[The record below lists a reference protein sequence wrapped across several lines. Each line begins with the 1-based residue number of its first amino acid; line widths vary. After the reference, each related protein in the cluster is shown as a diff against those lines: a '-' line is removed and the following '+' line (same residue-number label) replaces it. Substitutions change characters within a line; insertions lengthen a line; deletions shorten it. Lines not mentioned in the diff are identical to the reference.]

1 MYNMQYLDMYRQ
13 TMGSGHPGCFI
24 ILIDQSGSMLDSF
37 GQGQMGAG
45 LRKCDQV
52 ATVVNRVLAE
62 LVARSTKNNAV
73 NDRVHLAVLG
83 YRGSAVYDA
92 IPTVPGLV
100 SIQQL
105 AANPVRVEQRMRKEY
120 DGETGQ
126 MIEIPTPFQ
135 VWVDPVGDGGTPMS
149 TALNRAHDLAAA
161 WAGSFQQ
168 CYPPIIL
175 NITDGMATD
184 GDPRPAAANLCS
196 VTTSDGAALLFN
208 CHITDTNQPEARY
221 PADPAELAQ
230 VASQNQFALPLFEA
244 SSLIPDTMRTN
255 ALNNLSMQLA
265 PYARGFIFNGDMDAV
280 IQMLTFVT
288 VASNMGG
295 ANNR

>member
-1 MYNMQYLDMYRQ
+1 MYNMQYLDLYRQ

-149 TALNRAHDLAAA
+149 TALNRARDLAAA
-161 WAGSFQQ
+161 WAGSFQH

-184 GDPRPAAANLCS
+184 GDPRPAAAGLCS

-208 CHITDTNQPEARY
+208 CHITETNQPEVRY

-255 ALNNLSMQLA
+255 ALNNLSMQLP

>member
-73 NDRVHLAVLG
+73 NDRVHIAVLG

-149 TALNRAHDLAAA
+149 TALNRARDLAAA
-161 WAGSFQQ
+161 WAGSFQH

-184 GDPRPAAANLCS
+184 GDPRPAAASLCS

-208 CHITDTNQPEARY
+208 CHITDTPQPEVRY

-255 ALNNLSMQLA
+255 ALNNLSMQLQ
-265 PYARGFIFNGDMDAV
+265 PYARGFMFNGDMDAV

>member
-1 MYNMQYLDMYRQ
+1 MFNMQYLQMYRQ
-13 TMGSGHPGCFI
+13 TMGTGHPGCFI

-83 YRGSAVYDA
+83 YRNNAVYDA
-92 IPTVPGLV
+92 IPTISGLV

-120 DGETGQ
+120 DSETGQ
-126 MIEIPTPFQ
+126 MIDIPTPFQ
-135 VWVDPVGDGGTPMS
+135 VWIDPVGDGGTPM
-149 TALNRAHDLAAA
+149 TAALNRAYELAWQ
-161 WAGSFQQ
+161 WAQQ
-168 CYPPIIL
+168 YQHCYPPLIL

-196 VTTSDGAALLFN
+196 ITTQDGAAMLFN
-208 CHITDTNQPEARY
+208 CHITDTSQPEVRY
-221 PADPAELAQ
+221 PADSTELAI
-230 VASQNQFALPLFEA
+230 VAHQNEYALPLFEA

-255 ALNNLSMQLA
+255 ALNNLGMNLA

-288 VASNMGG
+288 VASNM
-295 ANNR
+295 NNR

>member
-1 MYNMQYLDMYRQ
+1 MYNMQYLHMYRQ

-62 LVARSTKNNAV
+62 LVARSTKNNTV

-83 YRGSAVYDA
+83 YRNNQVFDA

-105 AANPVRVEQRMRKEY
+105 AANPVRVEQRVRKEY

-135 VWVDPVGDGGTPMS
+135 VWVDPVGDGGTPMTS
-149 TALNRAHDLAAA
+149 ALDRARDLATTWAA
-161 WAGSFQQ
+161 SYQH

-184 GDPRPAAANLCS
+184 GDPRPAAANLCGI
-196 VTTSDGAALLFN
+196 TTSDGAALLFN
-208 CHITDTNQPEARY
+208 CHITETNQPEVRY
-221 PADPAELAQ
+221 PADPGELEHL
-230 VASQNQFALPLFEA
+230 SNPFAMPLFEA
-244 SSLIPDTMRTN
+244 SSLVPDTMRTN
-255 ALNNLSMQLA
+255 ALNNLSLQLP
-265 PYARGFIFNGDMDAV
+265 PYARGFIFNGDMDAL

-288 VASNMGG
+288 VASNMG
-295 ANNR
+295 NK

>member
-1 MYNMQYLDMYRQ
+1 MYNMQYLNMYRQ

-62 LVARSTKNNAV
+62 LVARSTKNNMV

-83 YRGSAVYDA
+83 YRNNAVYDA

-105 AANPVRVEQRMRKEY
+105 AANPVRVEQRVRKEY
-120 DGETGQ
+120 DAETGQ

-135 VWVDPVGDGGTPMS
+135 VWIDPVADGGTPM
-149 TALNRAHDLAAA
+149 TAALNRARDLAFT
-161 WAGSFQQ
+161 WASTFQH

-196 VTTSDGAALLFN
+196 ITTQDGAALLFN
-208 CHITDTNQPEARY
+208 CHITETNQPEVRY
-221 PADPAELAQ
+221 PADPAELAHLN
-230 VASQNQFALPLFEA
+230 NQFAMPLFEA

-255 ALNNLSMQLA
+255 ALNNLNMQLP
-265 PYARGFIFNGDMDAV
+265 PYARGFIFNGDMDAL

-288 VASNMGG
+288 VASNMS
-295 ANNR
+295 NR